1 MISYFSNIFILSP
14 IVYNNK
20 SLTVIFSKAF
30 SGCTMYD
37 YRKYYSK
44 FITYKTLEKTY
55 KK

>member
-30 SGCTMYD
+30 SGCTFD
-37 YRKYYSK
+37 YRKYYSE
-44 FITYKTLEKTY
+44 L
-55 KK
+55 